1 MSKKVWVLHSEDVDM
16 YDINIMGV
24 FDTAELALQHVRD
37 IEYEYI
43 DDDATR
49 MDGGFGD
56 WINEHYDEDEVFDE
70 KVEEQKYITHAKNK
84 FEKTVTK
91 RKAAQITA
99 EPRRIRK
106 PTKPKDIEKY
116 GKEFPVWKQEEPI
129 NKWKKA
135 KRGFYWGIHFYRLTE
150 TDSHS

>member
-1 MSKKVWVLHSEDVDM
+1 MENCAN
-16 YDINIMGV
+16 YRR
-24 FDTAELALQHVRD
+24 TAPYQ
-37 IEYEYI
+37 
-43 DDDATR
+43 
-49 MDGGFGD
+49 
-56 WINEHYDEDEVFDE
+56 
-70 KVEEQKYITHAKNK
+70 
-84 FEKTVTK
+84 
-91 RKAAQITA
+91 
-99 EPRRIRK
+99 RK